1 MAVDDQRPF
10 DDELPTREKIAAAA
24 MRVFSRQGIA
34 NTPLREVA
42 HAAGISVGAVQHHF
56 STKRELTRAVNNRV
70 LEIVAESID
79 PNREPVDGSAA
90 GDDGLIQLMAKDPT
104 AMDYLRRVLVEE
116 EPDSEV
122 GRTIF
127 DNLAKLSQAQGI
139 TFMAGGKLHDDVDF
153 LWSLLNALILRLG
166 AIILH
171 EHVERHLPGPFYG
184 EEQLARWNA
193 SVRFLLGHGYTN
205 ETDHERSAAPPDRR
219 D

>member
-1 MAVDDQRPF
+1 MAVEDQRPF
-10 DDELPTREKIAAAA
+10 DDGLPTQEKIVTAA
-24 MRVFSRQGIA
+24 MRVYSQRGIVT
-34 NTPLREVA
+34 TPLREIA
-42 HAAGISVGAVQHHF
+42 RAAGMSVGAVQHHF
-56 STKRELTRAVNNRV
+56 STKRELTRAVNKRV

-79 PNREPVDGSAA
+79 PNREPVDGSTA
-90 GDDGLIQLMAKDPT
+90 GDDGLIQLMANDPT

-139 TFMAGGKLHDDVDF
+139 TFMAEGKLHDDVDF
-153 LWSLLNALILRLG
+153 QWSFLNALILRLG
-166 AIILH
+166 AIILR
-171 EHVERHLPGPFYG
+171 EHVERHQSGPFYG

-193 SVRFLLGHGYTN
+193 SVRFLLGRGYTK
-205 ETDHERSAAPPDRR
+205 TDRERTAATPGRR